1 MKKGNRQQHSRSVR
15 QSLKK
20 GGVLRGTRG
29 AVLAEFI
36 IAFMPI
42 MTIYMTM
49 LELAHFFVIREV
61 VVHAANATARACA
74 VVGPS
79 GDAPAGTNGD
89 IKNAEAAGEWAL
101 KPWKASGLNVR
112 NIKVACK
119 QADSAVDPYGQDTGN
134 IKADYTCSVPIAQFI
149 MCGNGPV
156 KIDVTSSFP
165 HQGAKY
171 K

>member
-1 MKKGNRQQHSRSVR
+1 MTRQKVR
-15 QSLKK
+15 KRRWT
-20 GGVLRGTRG
+20 RGTRG

-36 IAFMPI
+36 LAFVPI
-42 MTIYMTM
+42 MTIYLTM

-74 VVGPS
+74 VVGPVN
-79 GDAPAGTNGD
+79 DAPAGKNGD
-89 IKNAEAAGEWAL
+89 IADAKKAGEWAL
-101 KPWKASGLNVR
+101 KPWMASGNNVT
-112 NIKVACK
+112 NIKVECI
-119 QADSAVDPYGQDTGN
+119 QAAAADPYGQDNGHIT
-134 IKADYTCSVPIAQFI
+134 ADYKCSVPIAKLI
-149 MCGNGPV
+149 ACAGGPK

>member
-1 MKKGNRQQHSRSVR
+1 MKKGNRRSKS
-15 QSLKK
+15 SLLK
-20 GGVLRGTRG
+20 GTRG

-42 MTIYMTM
+42 MTIYLTM
-49 LELAHFFVIREV
+49 LELAHYFVIREV

-74 VVGPS
+74 VVGPN
-79 GDAPAGTNGD
+79 DAPVGGGKNGGIAD
-89 IKNAEAAGEWAL
+89 AQAAGEWAL
-101 KPWKASGLNVR
+101 KPWKASGNNVQ
-112 NIKVACK
+112 NIKVECT
-119 QADSAVDPYGQDTGN
+119 QADPAQDPAGKTSGH
-134 IKADYTCSVPIAQFI
+134 ITADYSCSVPIAKLI
-149 MCGNGPV
+149 ACAGGPK